1 MLLKENNFIM
11 TNSQKETLS
20 KWQNDTKSQVKLNR
34 DNLPIVINFNNK
46 IYILAYDKNV
56 ELTLTNYQM

>member
-1 MLLKENNFIM
+1 
-11 TNSQKETLS
+11 
-20 KWQNDTKSQVKLNR
+20 